1 MLELDLT
8 HSLSPVN
15 QLGDSTGIPSSLLFL
30 RLFLLSSWFVREGTK
45 WILSLRLGTVIH
57 GQPGPHSM
65 GQASS
70 WGELPPG
77 IDGQEPLAQV

>member
-1 MLELDLT
+1 MLESDLT
-8 HSLSPVN
+8 HSLSPVR
-15 QLGDSTGIPSSLLFL
+15 QLGDSIGILCSLLLL
-30 RLFLLSSWFVREGTK
+30 RMPLLSSWFVREGTK

-65 GQASS
+65 NQASS